1 MKTTRAQQDA
11 TRARLVEAAATLM
24 GAQGFDAVSM
34 KDIAREAGV
43 GDATIYKYFP
53 TKERLILGYFDL
65 RATQAVAVAAATPE
79 FDQFDLHARLQ
90 RLTDAVLEGLA
101 PNRPFVALAREL
113 LARSPLL
120 LLGDELQ
127 AKGVLKEA
135 VAGYFEDAVAVGELP
150 PSDHHRF
157 IAGLYAD
164 FCQGVIA
171 YWLHDPTEGAAETTR
186 LSDELL
192 GLLVAALRAGLPDR
206 LVSLAGFLL
215 RSQLARLMDQRLANE
230 SGGGASPGRRRAR
243 RPWHTS

>member
-11 TRARLVEAAATLM
+11 TRARLVEAAAMLM
-24 GAQGFDAVSM
+24 GTQGFDAVSM

-79 FDQFDLHARLQ
+79 FDRFDLHARLQ

-101 PNRPFVALAREL
+101 PNRAFVAVAREL

-135 VAGYFEDAVAVGELP
+135 VAGYFEDAVAGGELP

-171 YWLHDPTEGAAETTR
+171 YWLHDPTEDAAETTR

-206 LVSLAGFLL
+206 LMSLAGFLL
-215 RSQLARLMDQRLANE
+215 RSQLARLMDQRLAAE
-230 SGGGASPGRRRAR
+230 SGGGTGPGRRRAR
-243 RPWHTS
+243 RPWHTP